1 MGVYSLN
8 WHELLKEHQAV
19 LASSEILEPKIK
31 EIADLLASVQSRNGK
46 AIICGNGGSFAHSQ
60 HLAAEMVVRY
70 RKDREPM
77 RAIALGS
84 NPAITSAIC
93 NDLNASD
100 IFVRE
105 AAAFIEPKDCVV
117 AFSTSGKSPNVLRV
131 LEFARGLNVPTIG
144 ITGKHG
150 MAQPVDYEIRVPS
163 EMTAIIQQVHTIVI
177 HALCE
182 LIDA

>member
-1 MGVYSLN
+1 MGVSSLK
-8 WHELLKEHQAV
+8 WTELLQKHVEV
-19 LASSEILEPKIK
+19 IRASESLEPKIN
-31 EIADLLASVQSRNGK
+31 EIGKLLANVQDTHGK
-46 AIICGNGGSFAHSQ
+46 VLICGNGGSFAHAQ

-70 RKDREPM
+70 RKTREPM

-84 NPAITSAIC
+84 NPSITSAIC

-105 AAAFIEPKDCVV
+105 AGALMEPGDCVV

-131 LEFARGLNVPTIG
+131 LEFARGLNVPTVG
-144 ITGKHG
+144 ITGKNG

-163 EMTAIIQQVHTIVI
+163 DETAIIQQVHTIVI